1 MRELFNYLS
10 QMSAV
15 TVILRLFLSTI
26 LGGVIGFERGK
37 HGRAAGFRTHIIL
50 CVGAALT
57 ALVGVYC
64 YEELGFTSDPMR
76 IPAQVVSGIG
86 FLGAG
91 AIILKNKTT
100 ITGLTTAAGMWTT
113 AVIGIAT
120 GAGFYIGAIMGAV
133 LLFCTTTF
141 FTMFEKA
148 RKSIINVYVE
158 IADANK
164 TNGVI
169 DELYRRCEGIT
180 DIQIHSPK
188 AKIQGAVALVVVV
201 DCEHTHASDIVHKM
215 QEIDGVIFAVLQ

>member
-1 MRELFNYLS
+1 MHAIIQYLS
-10 QMSAV
+10 EVSTL
-15 TVILRLFLSTI
+15 TVIFRLFLSTI
-26 LGGVIGFERGK
+26 LGGIIGFERGK

-57 ALVGVYC
+57 SLVGVYC
-64 YEELGFTSDPMR
+64 AEELGLTSDPMR
-76 IPAQVVSGIG
+76 IAAQVVSGIG

-113 AVIGIAT
+113 AVIGIAA
-120 GAGFYIGAIMGAV
+120 GAGFYTGAITGAV

-158 IADANK
+158 IADANN
-164 TNGVI
+164 TNRVI
-169 DELYRRCEGIT
+169 DELYKKCDGIT

-188 AKIQGAVALVVVV
+188 AKINGAVALVVVV
-201 DCEHTHASDIVHKM
+201 DREHSEAQKIVHQM
-215 QEIDGVIFAVLQ
+215 QEIDGVIFAILQ